1 MLRKLLIASLIAA
14 AAIAVPTAA
23 SARGGHGGHGGWHGG
38 GGHWHGGG
46 WRGGGFY
53 RGFYGA
59 GIGLYAAPYYAYNG
73 YGCWRT
79 VRVGTPY
86 GWRWR
91 RVWVC
96 G

>member
-1 MLRKLLIASLIAA
+1 MLRKFLIASVIAA
-14 AAIAVPTAA
+14 AAIAAVPTDA
-23 SARGGHGGHGGWHGG
+23 SAR
-38 GGHWHGGG
+38 
-46 WRGGGFY
+46 RGGGFY
-53 RGFYGA
+53 RGWYGPA
-59 GIGLYAAPYYAYNG
+59 FIAAPVYT
-73 YGCWRT
+73 CWRT

>member
-1 MLRKLLIASLIAA
+1 MLRKFLIASVIAA
-14 AAIAVPTAA
+14 AAIAAVPTDA
-23 SARGGHGGHGGWHGG
+23 SARRGVGWHGG

-46 WRGGGFY
+46 GWRGGWRGGGFY
-53 RGFYGA
+53 RGWYGPA
-59 GIGLYAAPYYAYNG
+59 FIAAPVYT
-73 YGCWRT
+73 CWRT